1 MAKHEA
7 KSVVW
12 IIFTRLVGLLLFLL
26 LLYFLDYLKAY
37 IDSSIYRQSV
47 DFLKENIV
55 LIVSMAVI
63 YAAGEVF
70 GSLMFPLDLPA
81 PIIDA
86 VASVFLV
93 KFVFRILSFLG
104 EITGESVFNVFSSFE
119 AIVYPTVFIL
129 VLVFG
134 YFSIFGRLFSG
145 RKKRHKE
152 D

>member
-1 MAKHEA
+1 MAKHES
-7 KSVVW
+7 KSAVW
-12 IIFTRLVGLLLFLL
+12 IIFTRLVGLILFLL

-47 DFLKENIV
+47 DFLKGNIV

-63 YAAGEVF
+63 YASGEVF

-81 PIIDA
+81 PILDA
-86 VASVFLV
+86 VASVLLV
-93 KFVFRILSFLG
+93 EFIFNILSFLG
-104 EITGESVFNVFSSFE
+104 EMTGENVFNAFAGFK

-134 YFSIFGRLFSG
+134 YFSVFGRVLSG
-145 RKKRHKE
+145 RKKRRKE